1 MEFILKNGYI
11 DLLALCETK
20 LDESFPLNQFYV
32 AEYTCTRN
40 DRTASGGGLM
50 FYIRSDIPHRRRYD
64 LEKGIDCHIGFEVII
79 MEVMFTSKDRWLY
92 VLGYKPPNVMISKFE
107 DTFALLCDV
116 VIKETANVVILGDF
130 NCDQLKN
137 DSLAQYVI
145 VLIFIILFHR
155 PRALKTQRALSLMF
169 A

>member
-1 MEFILKNGYI
+1 MEFIFKNGYI
-11 DLLALCETK
+11 DLLVLCETK

-32 AEYTCTRN
+32 AEYTCIRN

-50 FYIRSDIPHRRRYD
+50 FYLRSDIPHRSRYD

-79 MEVMFTSKDRWLY
+79 MEVMFTSKDRRLY
-92 VLGYKPPNVMISKFE
+92 VLGYKPPTVMISKFE

-116 VIKETANVVILGDF
+116 AITETANVVIWGDF

-137 DSLAQYVI
+137 DSLSYI
-145 VLIFIILFHR
+145 SETKE
-155 PRALKTQRALSLMF
+155 ALTDPFTDQ
-169 A
+169 